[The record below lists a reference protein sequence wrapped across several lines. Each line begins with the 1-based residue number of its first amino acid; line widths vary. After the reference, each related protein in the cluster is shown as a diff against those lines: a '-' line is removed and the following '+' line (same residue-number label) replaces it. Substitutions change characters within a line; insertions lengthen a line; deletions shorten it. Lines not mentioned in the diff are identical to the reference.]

1 MPILFE
7 KGRSAFPSV
16 KSLLVSMIA
25 STAATAGRSVVKV
38 CTNPSVSHGT
48 LASTNTKNTVF
59 TTAFNELKVC
69 TNGTLSQPGT
79 PDGH

>member
-7 KGRSAFPSV
+7 KGRSALLSV

-25 STAATAGRSVVKV
+25 STAGWSVVKV